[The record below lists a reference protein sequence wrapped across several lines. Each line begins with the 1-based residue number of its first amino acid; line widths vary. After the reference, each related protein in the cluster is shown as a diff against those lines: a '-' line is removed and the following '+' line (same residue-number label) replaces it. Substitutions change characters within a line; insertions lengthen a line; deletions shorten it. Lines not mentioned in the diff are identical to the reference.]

1 MNKNEFAAFIAG
13 VALVALAAG
22 CQTTTNTNTNANANT
37 AVVTNTNANVNANAN
52 VNTNANTNANV
63 RTTNANITREEYEK
77 GKESFAEEAKR
88 LGRKIGT
95 GVNDGWLWTK
105 TRAVLAATDDLSD
118 STINV
123 DVDDAVVTLSGTV
136 ANQAQKTKAEQVAK
150 GVEGVKSVKNQ
161 LTVSATGGNTNQN
174 TNGNAN
180 SNKNTNTR

>member
-1 MNKNEFAAFIAG
+1 MNKSKFTAFIAG
-13 VALVALAAG
+13 VALMALAVG

-37 AVVTNTNANVNANAN
+37 AVVANTNANVNAN
-52 VNTNANTNANV
+52 TNANANANR

-77 GKESFAEEAKR
+77 EKGSFTEEAKR
-88 LGRKIGT
+88 LGRKIGA
-95 GVNDGWLWTK
+95 GANDGYLWAK
-105 TRAVLAATDDLSD
+105 TRAVLAATDDLRD

-136 ANQAQKTKAEQVAK
+136 ANQAQKTKAEQVAR

-174 TNGNAN
+174 TNKSADTNKNAN
-180 SNKNTNTR
+180 TKY